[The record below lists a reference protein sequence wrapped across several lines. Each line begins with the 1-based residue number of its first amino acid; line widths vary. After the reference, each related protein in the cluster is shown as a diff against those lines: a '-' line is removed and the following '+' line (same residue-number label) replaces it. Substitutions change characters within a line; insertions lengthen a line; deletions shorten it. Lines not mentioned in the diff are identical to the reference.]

1 MDGAESK
8 EAAAEAEHT
17 FHVFLFLFFIFS
29 FMCIFLS
36 ASSKLTAVEELI
48 QEHSE
53 YFHLASFFFAAFK
66 ACCAVRHT
74 FLAAGRTLRVC
85 HMQQGICFH
94 SKKLEMT
101 GLTDIFAADFAGLIY
116 RSVAWIKHLLS
127 ERCRGAQIY
136 GFVQRKLADLCK

>member
-1 MDGAESK
+1 MSI
-8 EAAAEAEHT
+8 
-17 FHVFLFLFFIFS
+17 FI
-29 FMCIFLS
+29 L
-36 ASSKLTAVEELI
+36 LL
-48 QEHSE
+48 
-53 YFHLASFFFAAFK
+53 FFAAFK

-127 ERCRGAQIY
+127 ERCCGAQIY